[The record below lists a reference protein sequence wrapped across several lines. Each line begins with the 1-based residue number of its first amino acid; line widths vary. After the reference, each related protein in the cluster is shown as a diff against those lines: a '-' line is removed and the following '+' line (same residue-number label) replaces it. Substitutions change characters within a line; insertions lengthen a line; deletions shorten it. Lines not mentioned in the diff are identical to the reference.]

1 MVMPMTRMDLIQS
14 PALPAGSPFDL
25 DYPAAYQAWRE
36 SKLAAAPK
44 TLDHLIVEI
53 GDPRRL
59 TEAEHAAIL
68 ERCARA
74 NMAIYVGRTG
84 DDPDKSIPAL
94 LGERFGLRRIDHNRG
109 ADDDAITSLSVQ
121 GDARHA
127 GYIPYTNR
135 PIAWHTDG
143 YYNDPEH
150 QIHGLI
156 LHCVRPAEQ
165 GGENALL
172 DPEIAYIRLRDQSP
186 DLIRALMHPECMTI
200 PANPGD
206 ITGGNGLGGDGTQG
220 DSDLR
225 PDRPGPVFSVAA
237 AGHLHMRYTDR
248 SRSIRW
254 RDDPTTTAAV
264 DALKSVLREPSPWH
278 FQGRLESGWGL
289 LCNNVLHTRTA
300 FTDGATPRLLYR
312 ARYYDRIAGT

>member
-1 MVMPMTRMDLIQS
+1 MVAPMILPQPLHA
-14 PALPAGSPFDL
+14 PALTAGSPFDL
-25 DYPAAYQAWRE
+25 EDPAAYWTWRE
-36 SKLAAAPK
+36 SKLAAAPRS
-44 TLDHLIVEI
+44 LEELIVEI

-59 TEAEHAAIL
+59 TEAEHDAIR

-74 NMAIYVGRTG
+74 NMAIYVGTSG

-94 LGERFGLRRIDHNRG
+94 LGERFGLRRLDHNRG
-109 ADDDAITSLSVQ
+109 ADEDAITSLMVQ
-121 GDARHA
+121 EDARHA

-150 QIHGLI
+150 QIHGLL

-172 DPEIAYIRLRDQSP
+172 DPEIVYIRLRDRDP
-186 DLIRALMHPECMTI
+186 ELIRALMHPECMTI
-200 PANPGD
+200 PANPGEA
-206 ITGGNGLGGDGTQG
+206 TSGQTTGGDG
-220 DSDLR
+220 DLR
-225 PDRPGPVFSVAA
+225 PDRPGPVFCGAPD
-237 AGHLHMRYTDR
+237 GHLHMRYTDR

-254 RDDPTTTAAV
+254 RDDPATAAAV
-264 DALKSVLREPSPWH
+264 EALKAVLREPAPWH
-278 FQGRLESGWGL
+278 FQARLESGWGL

-300 FTDGATPRLLYR
+300 FTDGPTPRLLYR